1 MLTAALYIHMRG
13 TSLEGRMDPN
23 PDQSIAQSHSMLVVA
38 DKDLN
43 PVLFD
48 HLLTQKWKV
57 EYVSSNEE
65 ALSQLRKSRYDLIL
79 TAEGTSA
86 KEDIRLLQQIRVAQ
100 PHVRMIILTRE
111 STTEDVLM
119 ALRQRAFSFFSPPYT
134 VERLT
139 EMIHMAM
146 EGPAW
151 DDGIEL
157 VSGTPVWVRLLV
169 RCDRKTA
176 ERLMQFFEEMVDV
189 PDEEKNEIAY
199 AFREMLI
206 NAMNYGGKFDP
217 QQYVEISY
225 FRTRHAVACR
235 VKDPGEGFSLEEL
248 YHAAVKN
255 PSDDPF
261 RHIPVREAFGL
272 PPGGF
277 GILLSLHLVD
287 ELIYNEQGNEV
298 LLVKYLNPE
307 RRPQRADVKVV

>member
-1 MLTAALYIHMRG
+1 
-13 TSLEGRMDPN
+13 MDSN
-23 PDQSIAQSHSMLVVA
+23 PDQSSGQARSMLVVA
-38 DKDLN
+38 ESDIN
-43 PVLFD
+43 PALFD
-48 HLLTQKWKV
+48 HLFAQNWKV
-57 EYVSSNEE
+57 EFVPSNEE
-65 ALSQLRKSRYDLIL
+65 ALSALQKTHFDLIL

-86 KEDIRLLQQIRVAQ
+86 KEDIKLLQKIRAAQ
-100 PHVRMIILTRE
+100 PHVRMIILTKE
-111 STTEDVLM
+111 STTEDVVM
-119 ALRQRAFSFFSPPYT
+119 ALRQRAFSYFSPPYT
-134 VERLT
+134 IQRLT

-146 EGPAW
+146 EEPTW

-157 VSGTPVWVRLLV
+157 LSGTPVWVRLLV

-189 PDEEKNEIAY
+189 PEEEKNEIAF
-199 AFREMLI
+199 AFREMLM

-217 QQYVEISY
+217 TQYVEISY

-235 VKDPGEGFSLEEL
+235 VKDPGEGFSLDEL

-255 PSDDPF
+255 PADDPF

-307 RRPQRADVKVV
+307 RRPERSERTVV